1 LFHGVEDHVL
11 PDIVPSELLSL
22 LTSAAALMASPG
34 PATLSVAA
42 TAAAYGFRRSL
53 SYVVGINLGTIL
65 VLLAVALGAS
75 TLLYALPGIAV
86 PVSIAASLY
95 ILYLAYRIATAPPLT
110 DRTNELSP
118 GVMPGLLL
126 AMANPKAYLAIGAVY
141 SKAVLTTP
149 SAISDVV
156 LKCVIL
162 SAAIIVIHGLWAL
175 AGSAFTSLLRDPQAA
190 RVVNL
195 ILAAALVFVVVV
207 DYQ

>member
-1 LFHGVEDHVL
+1 VHTVITFSGLVT
-11 PDIVPSELLSL
+11 LLA
-22 LTSAAALMASPG
+22 SAAALMASPG

-65 VLLAVALGAS
+65 VLLAMALGAS
-75 TLLYALPGIAV
+75 TLLYALPQIAV

-95 ILYLAYRIATAPPLT
+95 ILYLAYRIATAPPLA
-110 DRTNELSP
+110 DRTNDRSP

-126 AMANPKAYLAIGAVY
+126 AMSNPKAYLAIGAVY
-141 SKAVLTTP
+141 SKAVLIP
-149 SAISDVV
+149 SSAVSDAV

-162 SAAIIVIHGLWAL
+162 SAAIIVIHAVWAL
-175 AGSAFTSLLRDPQAA
+175 AGSAFTTVLRDPQAA

-195 ILAAALVFVVVV
+195 ILAAALVLVVVA
-207 DYQ
+207 DYL